1 MAGAVGTHTAG
12 KTTKFEEE
20 RDCDL
25 QKEREINDCRI
36 LTNREESK

>member
-1 MAGAVGTHTAG
+1 MAGAEGTHTAG

-25 QKEREINDCRI
+25 
-36 LTNREESK
+36 